1 MVAIFTLL
9 IKTNVM
15 LAVLCLLYLAL
26 FRKDTFFHWRRASLW
41 LIYGFVF
48 LFVITHQLQW
58 GIASPVA
65 GSVDDGIK
73 TVWLQAVE
81 VNADVAYSLFDI
93 KSLIISICMG
103 VSALLFLRLLW
114 QLGVIGWL
122 AWKSEAGVVEGIQ
135 LRFTEEKG
143 SPFSFFHWIFI
154 NKNLLNE
161 PCLHE
166 VLLHERTHVRQWH
179 SLDVLVGEVACILCW
194 FNPFAWIL
202 RRELRVNLE
211 FLADQSV
218 VDKGHDARTYQYHLL
233 ALTYQGSV
241 ATLSNNFNVLPLK
254 QRIKMMNKQRS
265 KSIGRIKY
273 LLLLPVCAL
282 LFMMSSTPVSAQ
294 SKLKTTTH
302 PDGSVTI
309 KHNGED
315 VEIKKAGEDFYMV
328 VDEMPEFPGGMQALS
343 EFLQANVKYPDAAKQ
358 AGTSGR
364 VTAQFVV
371 DKDGT
376 CQDFKVLRGVSP
388 ELDAEALRVLGLMP
402 KWNPGKVDGQ
412 PVRVRYTV
420 PITFINNK

>member
-1 MVAIFTLL
+1 
-9 IKTNVM
+9 M
-15 LAVLCLLYLAL
+15 L
-26 FRKDTFFHWRRASLW
+26 
-41 LIYGFVF
+41 
-48 LFVITHQLQW
+48 Q
-58 GIASPVA
+58 
-65 GSVDDGIK
+65 
-73 TVWLQAVE
+73 
-81 VNADVAYSLFDI
+81 
-93 KSLIISICMG
+93 
-103 VSALLFLRLLW
+103 
-114 QLGVIGWL
+114 
-122 AWKSEAGVVEGIQ
+122 
-135 LRFTEEKG
+135 
-143 SPFSFFHWIFI
+143 
-154 NKNLLNE
+154 E

-179 SLDVLVGEVACILCW
+179 SVDVLIGEVACILCW

-282 LFMMSSTPVSAQ
+282 LFMMSSAPVSAQ
-294 SKLKTTTH
+294 QVKKSIIH
-302 PDGSVTI
+302 EDGSITTMYGD
-309 KHNGED
+309 KE

>member
-1 MVAIFTLL
+1 
-9 IKTNVM
+9 M
-15 LAVLCLLYLAL
+15 LALLCLLYLAL

-48 LFVITHQLQW
+48 LFAITHQLQW

-65 GSVDDGIK
+65 GSVDEGIK

-81 VNADVAYSLFDI
+81 VNTDVAYSLFDI
-93 KSLIISICMG
+93 KPLIISIYMG

-114 QLGVIGWL
+114 QLGMIGWI
-122 AWKSEAGVVEGIQ
+122 AWKSEAGVVEGTQ
-135 LRFTEEKG
+135 VRFTKEKG

-179 SLDVLVGEVACILCW
+179 SLDVLLGEVACILCW

-202 RRELRVNLE
+202 RREVRVNLE

-265 KSIGRIKY
+265 KSIGRFKY

-282 LFMMSSTPVSAQ
+282 LFMMSSEPVSAQ

-302 PDGSVTI
+302 ADGSVTN

-315 VEIKKAGEDFYMV
+315 VEIKKAGEDTYMM
-328 VDEMPEFPGGMQALS
+328 VDEMPEYPGGMQALLD
-343 EFLQANVKYPDAAKQ
+343 FLSANVKYPDASKK
-358 AGTSGR
+358 AGTEGR
-364 VTAQFVV
+364 VYAQFVV
-371 DKDGT
+371 AKDGT

-402 KWNPGKVDGQ
+402 KWNPGKVDGK
-412 PVRVRYTV
+412 PVPVRYTI
-420 PITFINNK
+420 PINFKGQ